1 LEKIMNP
8 LVIIAVIVVIF
19 AILAIYYAV
28 KFPSGKLFPTR
39 RSKLLRKVGPLMT
52 AQLED
57 ITVRFL
63 TRAGGEPRVMLNASY
78 RYNVKEASFTITL
91 PTESTKLPAAAI
103 SNAVTATEFDREI
116 PEQLVLQDGQTLQTR
131 AEIRAYYLGKL
142 RERSPTV
149 EVLFDQKNPA
159 VSTVRN
165 WK

>member
-1 LEKIMNP
+1 MNL
-8 LVIIAVIVVIF
+8 LVILAMLVAIF
-19 AILAIYYAV
+19 ALIAMYYAV

-39 RSKLLRKVGPLMT
+39 RAKLLRKVGPLAT

-57 ITVRFL
+57 ISVRFL

-78 RYNVKEASFTITL
+78 RFNTKDASHTLTL

-103 SNAVTATEFDREI
+103 GNAVTSTEFDREI
-116 PEQLVLQDGQTLQTR
+116 PERLELQDGQILESR
-131 AEIRAYYLGKL
+131 AEIRAYYLEKL

-149 EVLFDQKNPA
+149 EVLYDKKNPA
-159 VSTVRN
+159 VSTVRD